1 MVSLHLPNADFV
13 FSYFNL
19 GKKIKNLSTL
29 DWWNDQ
35 RIEKKII
42 QWSIVCLYGLFFWR
56 IFVVIICQI
65 ESINNWMTKYLLNQF
80 FLVPCWLQPWLMD
93 SSGQGAS
100 SSISF
105 QEFFLWVLVFC
116 FIFNHLIDCQC
127 WMLDNQGGCLFAFKI
142 YSQFCVF
149 AFNSAKRKCQIWKN
163 KFKFLKFVRI
173 WPITKKK
180 PESQKIAHAQIE
192 LVKFCPYQ
200 QTLNKN
206 KQKERK
212 GKNVAEIL
220 A

>member
-1 MVSLHLPNADFV
+1 
-13 FSYFNL
+13 
-19 GKKIKNLSTL
+19 
-29 DWWNDQ
+29 
-35 RIEKKII
+35 
-42 QWSIVCLYGLFFWR
+42 
-56 IFVVIICQI
+56 
-65 ESINNWMTKYLLNQF
+65 
-80 FLVPCWLQPWLMD
+80 
-93 SSGQGAS
+93 
-100 SSISF
+100 
-105 QEFFLWVLVFC
+105 
-116 FIFNHLIDCQC
+116 
-127 WMLDNQGGCLFAFKI
+127 MLDNQGGCLFAFKI